1 MTEYDTMSMSL
12 YDLMKVLKL
21 LSIIIINYKVLIVLY
36 KQIRSANTGNKI
48 SNWSDVPELLMLFCL
63 TDSQKNKL
71 NL

>member
-1 MTEYDTMSMSL
+1 MTEYDTMSLL
-12 YDLMKVLKL
+12 YDPMKVLKL
-21 LSIIIINYKVLIVLY
+21 LSIINYKVLIVLY

>member
-1 MTEYDTMSMSL
+1 MSL

-21 LSIIIINYKVLIVLY
+21 LSIINYKMLIVLY